1 MPRCD
6 APRWQQDVNAGHE
19 AKSLL
24 DHQASGL
31 DRQQQTR
38 SLPRVA
44 RRVGG
49 GVRAQRLLQQA
60 AKEVEV
66 EAERDRHRQGEQPSL
81 SHAQAAAARAGERLA
96 VDVQHHG
103 YGRDPPQRKG
113 EEEEAGAEQLGPRA
127 EEVHLWR
134 EQKEYS
140 VESMGVSPDK
150 VRLARVT
157 VWRGS
162 KVRLAIGQ
170 RSKVRLAKG
179 AP

>member
-1 MPRCD
+1 MLHDACVRRERRAGRAGRAVKPEVGAHSPPRSARRALQRAELATGGRTRD
-6 APRWQQDVNAGHE
+6 AAH
-19 AKSLL
+19 L
-24 DHQASGL
+24 DHAVSGL

-38 SLPRVA
+38 SLPRAA

-49 GVRAQRLLQQA
+49 VCAQRLLQQA
-60 AKEVEV
+60 TKEVEV

-127 EEVHLWR
+127 EEVHLWQ
-134 EQKEYS
+134 EQKNTLS
-140 VESMGVSPDK
+140 NQW
-150 VRLARVT
+150 A
-157 VWRGS
+157 
-162 KVRLAIGQ
+162 
-170 RSKVRLAKG
+170 
-179 AP
+179 